1 MRRGGWM
8 LGVTLTGGNLRERR
22 GRRTSGAYHMGRG
35 QTVFFC
41 FLEGFSLGGVLFVG
55 IGSIVVVVVVVVI
68 LIILG
73 MVLVALR
80 EVRFTGDE
88 RERRDIRNHRPPVR
102 GGMVS
107 KEEREEA
114 GEDGPRAG
122 ESC

>member
-102 GGMVS
+102 GGMMS
-107 KEEREEA
+107 KEGREEA